1 MEGTIMTGVNSVA
14 RSEQYPKYSVLQMI
28 IIFLFPFF
36 GLEELNGSAREAY

>member
-1 MEGTIMTGVNSVA
+1 MTGVNSVA

-36 GLEELNGSAREAY
+36 GLEELNGSAR